1 MEKVFKYKLDFYY
14 QQSIIYLI
22 TLILYAGF
30 RGSFIEDEFSLV
42 FKDPILYIILIFVIG
57 SFIVLILNLIRDR
70 KLIVQDDKIIFYNRF
85 NRREINISDIE
96 WIYIGVERSVKTAGR
111 SQAIVIKIKGRL
123 RLYRIRLGRY
133 EHQKELMNLLN
144 EIAKKVPQKK
154 KLRERI
160 KDKF

>member
-133 EHQKELMNLLN
+133 EHQKELMHLLN